1 MVKNIINE
9 TEKNL
14 KDSIK
19 EALVTTLNQE
29 DIKLEQV
36 PDIKVEVPREREH
49 GDYATNIAMVM
60 AKHFKKAPRQIAELI
75 SKNIDTE
82 LIKEV
87 SVAGPGFINF
97 ELENDW
103 LYQTI
108 DLIDEYQDK
117 YGELELGKGQNVLIE
132 FVSANPTGPLHVG
145 HSRGAVVGDMTANI
159 METAG
164 YDVDREY
171 YFNDAG
177 NQINI
182 LAESTL
188 IRYKQ
193 LFDIE
198 VELPENSYQGEYLIN
213 IAEELKEKW
222 GQEILGKEKKE
233 QFKICRDFAFKKL
246 RSKIEEDLKYFGIKF
261 DNWFYESALHDG
273 DIKNVIEILRDKG
286 YIYEEKGA
294 LWFKSSGFG
303 DDKDRVIVKSDGSLT
318 YLAAD
323 IAYHLNKI
331 ERGYDKLINVWGA
344 DHHGYINRVK
354 ASIQALGYPEDLL
367 EIIIVQIVTLIR
379 GGEKVT
385 MSKRAGEFVTMRDL
399 IDEVGR
405 DAARYFYI
413 MRSTA
418 SHFDFNLELA
428 KEESS
433 KNPVYY
439 IQYAHA
445 RIHSIL
451 ENAGELDTVDPDLS
465 LLNKEEELELIK
477 WMAHYPEVIK
487 DSAEN
492 RQPHILAN
500 YAYDLANAFHI
511 FYNKCQV
518 ITDDKKL
525 SKARLKLVVSLQQ
538 VLQNL
543 FSVLGINAPEH
554 M

>member
-1 MVKNIINE
+1 MVKNIVKKVE
-9 TEKNL
+9 RNL
-14 KDSIK
+14 KKSIK
-19 EALVTTLNQE
+19 DALVTTLNQE
-29 DIKLEQV
+29 DIKLEQI
-36 PDIKVEVPREREH
+36 PNIKVEVPREKEH

-60 AKHFKKAPRQIAELI
+60 AKHFKRAPRQIAELI
-75 SKNIDTE
+75 SENINSN

-97 ELENDW
+97 ELENQW
-103 LYQTI
+103 LYETI
-108 DLIDEYQDK
+108 DLIDEYEDE
-117 YGELELGKGQNVLIE
+117 YGEVDLGDDKKVLIE

-164 YDVDREY
+164 YEVDREY

-198 VELPENSYQGEYLIN
+198 VELPENSYHGEYLVN
-213 IAEELKEKW
+213 IAKELKDKW
-222 GQEILGKEKKE
+222 GKDLLDKEKEE
-233 QFKICRDFAFKKL
+233 QIKICKDFAFEKL
-246 RSKIEEDLKYFGIKF
+246 KTKIEKDLKYFGIKF
-261 DNWFYESALHDG
+261 DNWFYESTLHDG
-273 DIKNVIEILRDKG
+273 EIENVIEILKDKD
-286 YIYEEKGA
+286 YIYEENGA
-294 LWFKSSGFG
+294 LWFKSTEFG
-303 DDKDRVIVKSDGSLT
+303 DDKDRVIVKSDDSLT

-323 IAYHLNKI
+323 IAYHLDKI

-344 DHHGYINRVK
+344 DHHGYIDRVK

-385 MSKRAGEFVTMRDL
+385 MSKRAGEFVTMRDV

-413 MRSTA
+413 MRSSD

-433 KNPVYY
+433 NNPVYY

-451 ENAGELDTVDPDLS
+451 ENAGDLDIKDADLD
-465 LLNKEEELELIK
+465 LLDKEEEIELIK

-487 DSAEN
+487 DSAQN

-500 YAYDLANAFHI
+500 YAYDLANAFHV

-518 ITDDKKL
+518 ITEDEEL